1 MFEYK
6 TLHILKKTAEG
17 PGDDISIRE
26 DLPFLLLVRYSGL
39 G

>member
-6 TLHILKKTAEG
+6 TLHIFKKTAEG
-17 PGDDISIRE
+17 PYDDISIR
-26 DLPFLLLVRYSGL
+26 DLLFLLLVRYSGV